1 MIAQVAVA
9 EVADQREDFNLA
21 KHQDRLVG
29 WLQALCIIYVLFTK
43 LPKLVSGVSL
53 SLVTMFLMFQARG
66 KGSRVTQHKGRTC

>member
-53 SLVTMFLMFQARG
+53 SPVTMFLMFQAGG

>member
-29 WLQALCIIYVLFTK
+29 WLQALCIIYVLLTK
-43 LPKLVSGVSL
+43 LPKACVGGEPVTCDNVFDVSG
-53 SLVTMFLMFQARG
+53 QG
-66 KGSRVTQHKGRTC
+66 KGKPSYTA